1 MTQALGKHSLIEFY
15 DCSNEKLNNPDFL
28 KDILSKAAI
37 EAGAEIVETVFHTFS
52 PHGVTGV
59 IIIAES
65 HLSIHTWPEYG
76 YAAVDIFTCG
86 DLIDNMKGL
95 EIIKD
100 ALQCGHYSIVEM
112 RRGILNK
119 ENLKHKVEV

>member
-1 MTQALGKHSLIEFY
+1 MTQALGKQSLIEFY
-15 DCSNEKLNNPDFL
+15 DCDEKKLNDPDFL
-28 KDILSKAAI
+28 KDMLSKAAI

-65 HLSIHTWPEYG
+65 HLSIHTWPEHG

-95 EIIKD
+95 DVIKD
-100 ALQCGHYSIVEM
+100 ALKCGYFSIVEM
-112 RRGILNK
+112 RRGIINK
-119 ENLKHKVEV
+119 ENLKHKVEA